1 MGSGSPVS
9 QFKAGPSENDL
20 ARLEEEIAERLS
32 DTAEV
37 HSKPPAES
45 SFAAELT
52 LTPEPS
58 PDPAPSP
65 APAPAAAPAAA
76 APEPAPWHIRH
87 ARALVA
93 LALLVAAGVALFSYY
108 PWRQQ
113 TDPSIRKPPAP
124 AAPPLAVKAPEAPP
138 PPVSAV
144 PAPPPAK
151 PAPAAPPRAAVPV
164 APAAP
169 PRATI
174 NRTSPPA
181 VSAAAPATGPRNPA
195 VTHTLRDEPEPKP
208 AAAAAAP
215 VPAAAPKAAAPSD
228 CPEQIA
234 ALGLCAS
241 FEKRG
246 TK

>member
-1 MGSGSPVS
+1 MGLGSPVS

-37 HSKPPAES
+37 HSKPPAEP

-58 PDPAPSP
+58 P
-65 APAPAAAPAAA
+65 APAAAAAPAA
-76 APEPAPWHIRH
+76 PEAKPEVKPRQARH

-93 LALLVAAGVALFSYY
+93 TVALLVAAGVAFFSYY
-108 PWRQQ
+108 AWRQQ
-113 TDPSIRKPPAP
+113 TEPSIRKPAAP
-124 AAPPLAVKAPEAPP
+124 AAPLAVKAPEAPP
-138 PPVSAV
+138 PPVSAL
-144 PAPPPAK
+144 PAPAPVK
-151 PAPAAPPRAAVPV
+151 PAPAAPARATVPV
-164 APAAP
+164 APPAP
-169 PRATI
+169 PRATVT
-174 NRTSPPA
+174 RASPPA
-181 VSAAAPATGPRNPA
+181 ARNPA
-195 VTHTLRDEPEPKP
+195 VTHTLRDEPEPRP

-241 FEKRG
+241 LEKRG